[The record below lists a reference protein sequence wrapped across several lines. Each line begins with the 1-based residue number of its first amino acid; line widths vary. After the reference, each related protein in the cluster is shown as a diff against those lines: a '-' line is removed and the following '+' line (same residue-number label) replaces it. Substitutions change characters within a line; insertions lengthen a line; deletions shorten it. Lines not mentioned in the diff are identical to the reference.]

1 MLYLQSKAIAAS
13 SAEQLN
19 PTQRERALALGVV
32 VDDKLAKNYPT
43 ATVTSEVVE
52 IPYRLIS
59 SRGTV
64 VSPKDLV
71 KQDSDETYQIVLE
84 EPEKYG
90 AGELH
95 FSFSQIKYTPFT
107 FSEQLALEKRKQTN
121 DLTQG
126 ILAKNELLSSYKYF
140 RYHILQGS
148 PDNSFSLSVTS
159 DLGQEKLFQPKQN
172 ALSFYKTVTQG
183 TLNSGYFKELPS
195 SLTLT
200 PSKLGT
206 YSFKLKIYVEKLGTS
221 YDKQVQQLQR
231 QALQD
236 VKLTKN
242 GVSGNITTTQKGIL
256 TSSIPYSKGWEVTVD
271 GKKRTVIKTNQA
283 FIGTTLSKGKHQ
295 VTFTYHLPG
304 LKLGA
309 LLSVLGLLLYASLG
323 LFTFLKNKRIH

>member
-1 MLYLQSKAIAAS
+1 M
-13 SAEQLN
+13 EQW
-19 PTQRERALALGVV
+19 
-32 VDDKLAKNYPT
+32 
-43 ATVTSEVVE
+43 SH
-52 IPYRLIS
+52 
-59 SRGTV
+59 
-64 VSPKDLV
+64 PKDLV

-159 DLGQEKLFQPKQN
+159 DLGQEKNSSSLN
-172 ALSFYKTVTQG
+172 KTLCHFIKLLLKVL
-183 TLNSGYFKELPS
+183 LNSGYFKELPS

-271 GKKRTVIKTNQA
+271 GKNVPSSRLTK
-283 FIGTTLSKGKHQ
+283 
-295 VTFTYHLPG
+295 
-304 LKLGA
+304 
-309 LLSVLGLLLYASLG
+309 LLSV
-323 LFTFLKNKRIH
+323 RP

>member
-1 MLYLQSKAIAAS
+1 M
-13 SAEQLN
+13 
-19 PTQRERALALGVV
+19 
-32 VDDKLAKNYPT
+32 
-43 ATVTSEVVE
+43 
-52 IPYRLIS
+52 
-59 SRGTV
+59 
-64 VSPKDLV
+64 
-71 KQDSDETYQIVLE
+71 
-84 EPEKYG
+84 
-90 AGELH
+90 
-95 FSFSQIKYTPFT
+95 
-107 FSEQLALEKRKQTN
+107 
-121 DLTQG
+121 
-126 ILAKNELLSSYKYF
+126 
-140 RYHILQGS
+140 
-148 PDNSFSLSVTS
+148 
-159 DLGQEKLFQPKQN
+159 
-172 ALSFYKTVTQG
+172 SFYKTVTQG

-221 YDKQVQQLQR
+221 YDKQVQQIQR

-242 GVSGNITTTQKGIL
+242 GVSGNITTTQKAIL
-256 TSSIPYSKGWEVTVD
+256 ASSIPYSKGWEVTVD